1 MHSVSSKDVL
11 IRFKLTSL
19 IFLLLFLMLP
29 LVIGSLLYGFYTNN
43 TAWMKYA
50 GIFSAACVIFKG
62 LSYMIGARLK
72 CSLCMAA
79 PLGNLGYPKH
89 RSARTLCG
97 SHRMAVSTS
106 ILFMGNFRCPYCGE
120 STGMRVRDRS
130 DHRNFFR
137 WYPGAVGI
145 APSSSSVASS
155 HLASWSA
162 IALFFNSL
170 LLVFL
175 LFSPPI

>member
-137 WYPGAVGI
+137 
-145 APSSSSVASS
+145 
-155 HLASWSA
+155 
-162 IALFFNSL
+162 
-170 LLVFL
+170 
-175 LFSPPI
+175 